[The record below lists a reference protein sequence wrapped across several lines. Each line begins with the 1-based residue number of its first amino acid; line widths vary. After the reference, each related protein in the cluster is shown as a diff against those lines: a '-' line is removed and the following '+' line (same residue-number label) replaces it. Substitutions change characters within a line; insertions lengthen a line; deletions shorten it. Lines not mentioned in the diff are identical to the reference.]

1 LTNLGTYYR
10 FRVRVINVETAAIQ
24 EQYSYNMEND
34 AQVAFLLSG
43 NQGSAPPV
51 AGTTAPSA
59 PAPNASAGTAAQAAP
74 SITGTIVPGSSLA
87 EKLTWVQR
95 SADSHNTYII
105 EVNADENIA
114 PHVFEFRG
122 GINIT
127 VVLRGV
133 GANRTVR
140 LRSNGTMFTIRS
152 QATFIL
158 YNNITL
164 MGHSQNTG
172 PMVRVEQGIFKMNN
186 GSAIT
191 GNTSTS
197 REGGGVYVVGNGS
210 TFEMAGGTISGNTAD
225 QGGGVYTN
233 FGTFT
238 MSGGT
243 ISGNT
248 ASRGGGIYTW
258 YGTFTI
264 RDGTITGNIARESGG
279 GVWLGNG
286 STPFTKNGGTI
297 TGYSSDQANG
307 NTVKDT
313 DGYILGRKGHA
324 VYVNENLRKETT
336 AGPGASLTIGG
347 TRGTTGA
354 WDN

>member
-1 LTNLGTYYR
+1 
-10 FRVRVINVETAAIQ
+10 
-24 EQYSYNMEND
+24 MEND

-59 PAPNASAGTAAQAAP
+59 SAPNASAGTAAQAAP

-87 EKLTWVQR
+87 DKLTWVQR

-105 EVNADENIA
+105 EVSADESIS
-114 PHVFEFRG
+114 PHEFQFSG

-133 GANRTVR
+133 GANRTIR
-140 LRSNGTMFTIRS
+140 LRSHGTMFTVHS
-152 QATFIL
+152 NVTFIL
-158 YNNITL
+158 DNNITL
-164 MGHSQNTG
+164 MGHNGNTG
-172 PMVRVEQGIFKMNN
+172 SMVCIAGGTFKMNN

-191 GNTSTS
+191 GNIRSS
-197 REGGGVYVVGNGS
+197 GEGGGVQVGSG
-210 TFEMAGGTISGNTAD
+210 TFEMAGGTISSNTASY
-225 QGGGVYTN
+225 GGGVCINSYYG
-233 FGTFT
+233 GTFT
-238 MSGGT
+238 MTGGT

-248 ASRGGGIYTW
+248 ASQGGGVYVGNST
-258 YGTFTI
+258 TFSMPN
-264 RDGTITGNIARESGG
+264 GTITGNTAREYAG
-279 GVWLGNG
+279 GVYVSG
-286 STPFTKNGGTI
+286 TFTKNSGTI
-297 TGYSSDQANG
+297 TGYSSDQING
-307 NTVKDT
+307 NVVKDI

-324 VYVNENLRKETT
+324 VYVGESTRKETT
-336 AGPGASLTIGG
+336 AGPGASLTYGG

>member
-51 AGTTAPSA
+51 AGTPAPSA
-59 PAPNASAGTAAQAAP
+59 SAPNASAAATAQAAP

-87 EKLTWVQR
+87 DKLTWVQR
-95 SADSHNTYII
+95 SADSHNIYII
-105 EVNADENIA
+105 EVSADENIS
-114 PHVFEFRG
+114 PHEFQFSG

-133 GANRTVR
+133 GANRTIR
-140 LRSNGTMFTIRS
+140 LISHGTMFMVYTNV
-152 QATFIL
+152 TFIL
-158 YNNITL
+158 DNNITL
-164 MGHSQNTG
+164 MGHNGNSGT
-172 PMVRVEQGIFKMNN
+172 MVYVAGGTFKMNN
-186 GSAIT
+186 GATIT
-191 GNTSTS
+191 GNICNGGS
-197 REGGGVYVVGNGS
+197 GGGVYVNSG
-210 TFEMAGGTISGNTAD
+210 TFEMTGGTISGNTAS
-225 QGGGVYTN
+225 QGGGVSISS
-233 FGTFT
+233 GTFT
-238 MSGGT
+238 LSGGT

-248 ASRGGGIYTW
+248 AQSGGGVYTGW
-258 YGTFTI
+258 GATFSMTN
-264 RDGTITGNIARESGG
+264 GTITGNTARENGG
-279 GVWLGNG
+279 GVYNNG
-286 STPFTKNGGTI
+286 WGTFTKNSGTI
-297 TGYSSDQANG
+297 TGYSSDQTNG
-307 NTVKDT
+307 NVVKDT

-324 VYVNENLRKETT
+324 VYVSESTRKETT
-336 AGPGASLTIGG
+336 AGMGASLTYGG